1 MVARTVPLLESLRK
15 ASLAIPKRFVQVD
28 KFFLHLF
35 YFFIK
40 EHDIN
45 VDKDSALEKDLKS
58 VGSRNKQTFFVSH
71 WLMLKEFEFLYVI
84 KPRS

>member
-35 YFFIK
+35 FFSSRNMILMLIRIVLWK
-40 EHDIN
+40 N
-45 VDKDSALEKDLKS
+45 DLKS
-58 VGSRNKQTFFVSH
+58 VGSRNKQTFFVSMG
-71 WLMLKEFEFLYVI
+71 LC
-84 KPRS
+84 